1 MTPTDLQMLVH
12 SYSTAVS
19 LLLSHCIS
27 EFFKAN
33 GESEVIAGRFFVMRH
48 FKRGHN
54 IFFPPGSYMLFVQ
67 EIQCELGYFGYIT
80 RGNIL
85 Q

>member
-1 MTPTDLQMLVH
+1 MLVH

-33 GESEVIAGRFFVMRH
+33 GESGAIAGRFSLGGILNEAIIYF
-48 FKRGHN
+48 
-54 IFFPPGSYMLFVQ
+54 FFPPGSYMLFVQ

-80 RGNIL
+80 RGIIL

>member
-1 MTPTDLQMLVH
+1 MLVH

-33 GESEVIAGRFFVMRH
+33 GESGAIAGRFSLGGILIEAM
-48 FKRGHN
+48 
-54 IFFPPGSYMLFVQ
+54 IYFFFLQALICFLFRR
-67 EIQCELGYFGYIT
+67 F
-80 RGNIL
+80 NAS
-85 Q
+85 